1 MASKLASMA
10 QVVAGGLAVAG
21 DGGRLGEM
29 VKGCCARMAK
39 TLMPSS
45 W

>member
-1 MASKLASMA
+1 MASKLESMA
-10 QVVAGGLAVAG
+10 QMVVVSLAVAG